1 MPQAH
6 SDSRDVIALDIGG
19 AAIKAADGV
28 GWTRAEPFAM
38 WREWERLPAALAAI
52 IGSRGRHAVVAT
64 MTGEI
69 ADCFAD
75 RPAGVSR
82 IVGALEAAASACGCP
97 APQYYR
103 TDGRLVAAAEALA
116 EPLAVAASNWHAVAR
131 LAAELGGAARGVV
144 IDVGSTT
151 TDIVP
156 VADGRPVPRAFSDA
170 GRMAS
175 GELVYTGVERTPLPA
190 IVRRLPHGP
199 LLRPVASERFAESR
213 DAWLLLGALDESP
226 TSRDTADAAPFTCAA
241 SRVRLA
247 RSILVEP
254 AEFSPAAA
262 ARAAAW
268 VAEVQARQVARSI
281 DRVVRAC
288 GWRPEVI
295 VFSGHGERLARMA
308 VDRLGWQVERVSLPD
323 RLGRDVSR
331 SAPAHALALIALG
344 DLP

>member
-1 MPQAH
+1 MTEATN
-6 SDSRDVIALDIGG
+6 DSRDVIALDIGG
-19 AAIKAADGV
+19 AAIKAADGA

-38 WREWERLPAALAAI
+38 WREWERLPEALAAI
-52 IGSRGRHAVVAT
+52 IDGRGGHAVVAT

-75 RPAGVSR
+75 RRTGVAH
-82 IVGALEAAASACGCP
+82 IVGALEAAAAACGCP
-97 APQYYR
+97 APRYYR
-103 TDGRLVAAAEALA
+103 TDGRLVAAAAALA
-116 EPLAVAASNWHAVAR
+116 EPLAIAAANWHAVAR
-131 LAAELGGAARGVV
+131 LAASLGAARGVV

-170 GRMAS
+170 DRMTA
-175 GELVYTGVERTPLPA
+175 GELAYTGVERTPLPA

-199 LLRPVASERFAESR
+199 LHRPVASERFAESR

-226 TSRDTADAAPFTCAA
+226 TSCDTADAAPFTRAA
-241 SRVRLA
+241 SCVRLA

-254 AEFSPAAA
+254 AEFSPADAH
-262 ARAAAW
+262 RAAAW
-268 VAEVQARQVARSI
+268 VAEAQARQVARSI
-281 DRVVRAC
+281 DRVARAC
-288 GWRPEVI
+288 GWRPEVVVI
-295 VFSGHGERLARMA
+295 SGHGERLAGMA
-308 VDRLGWQVERVSLPD
+308 VDRLGWQVERVSLPE

-331 SAPAHALALIALG
+331 SAPAHALALIARG